1 MNAGETGAEDGYA
14 CCKMVLKNELGDIF
28 GENNPSSVPTST
40 KQWQNNSPRAN
51 AASQSRKARKGS
63 RNPPTTPVAAGSH
76 HL

>member
-40 KQWQNNSPRAN
+40 KPKEKEGEKKKYR
-51 AASQSRKARKGS
+51 
-63 RNPPTTPVAAGSH
+63 
-76 HL
+76 L